1 MTLDPELLDD
11 CVHCGFCLPACPTYD
26 LWGEEM
32 DSPRGRIDLMR
43 QLKSGGPLT
52 DAVVGHFDA
61 CLGCLACVPACP
73 SGVRYDRLIEET
85 RELVEESRPR
95 SRRERLVRAMI
106 FALFPYPRR
115 LAAARPMLAL
125 YRRSGLS
132 RLVRPLLER
141 LSPPVAAMERLA
153 PPITSAP
160 RLPARVAARG
170 TRRAVV
176 GMLTGCVQGA
186 FFPQVNTATARV
198 LAMEGCDVVIPPHQ
212 GCCGALSLHSGRG
225 EEGRKF
231 ARRTIRTFEKAGV
244 DTIVV
249 NSAGCGSAMKDYED
263 ILAGDPKWAA
273 RAAAMSAKVRDL
285 SEFLV
290 ELGPVAPR
298 HELRVRIAYHAACHL
313 AHGQGVRDAPRELLR
328 GVPGL
333 ELREIADGEMCCG
346 SAGVYNLLQPETAR
360 ELGPR
365 TAATGP
371 ATGAALLVSA
381 NPGCALQIGQ
391 ALERRG
397 GDALTQAHIAEVLD
411 ASMRGMAIRGSKII

>member
-1 MTLDPELLDD
+1 MLDPELLDD

-43 QLKSGGPLT
+43 QLQSGGPLT

-95 SRRERLVRAMI
+95 SRRERLVRTMI

-115 LAAARPMLAL
+115 LAAARPLLAL
-125 YRRSGLS
+125 YQRSGLS

-153 PPITSAP
+153 PPIASAP
-160 RLPARVAARG
+160 RLPQKVAARG

-186 FFPQVNTATARV
+186 FFPKVNTAPARV

-225 EEGRKF
+225 EEGRRF
-231 ARRTIRTFEKAGV
+231 ARRTIRAFEKAGV

-263 ILAGDPKWAA
+263 VLAGDPKWAA
-273 RAAAMSAKVRDL
+273 RAAALSAKVKDL

-360 ELGPR
+360 ELGDR
-365 TAATGP
+365 KAANAA

-391 ALERRG
+391 AIERRG
-397 GDALTQAHIAEVLD
+397 GDTLAQAHIAEVLD
-411 ASMRGMAIRGSKII
+411 ASIRGMAIRGSKII